1 MSTVIK
7 FGLDPKEI
15 DQAIKELRKFNL
27 GIKDKLA
34 EFFNILLEDGRTE
47 AVERLNSTIGDSV
60 QGIITSDVIM
70 MGGDDLRAVITLMG
84 NDALFIEFGAGIAYN
99 TGMQHPYAE
108 KFGYGVGTYP
118 SKHPPNKAM
127 NPGYWYYREEGN
139 DKVVRSIGTKASMPI
154 FYASETMRNNAIRRA
169 MEVFKS

>member
-1 MSTVIK
+1 MRTVIK
-7 FGLDPKEI
+7 CGLDPKEI
-15 DQAIKELRKFNL
+15 DRAIKELRKFNL
-27 GIKDKLA
+27 SIKDRLA
-34 EFFNILLEDGRTE
+34 EFFNILLEDGKTE
-47 AVERLNSTIGDSV
+47 ANDRLSSTIGDSV

-70 MGGDDLRAVITLMG
+70 MGGDELRAVITLMG
-84 NDALFIEFGAGIAYN
+84 KDALFIEFGAGIAYN
-99 TGMQHPYAE
+99 TGMQHPYAD

-139 DKVVRSIGTKASMPI
+139 DKVVRSIGTQASMPI